1 MQMGTCIV
9 CGSSTDGHIC
19 ATHEEDVVF
28 DFRGNS
34 PNQLTPGRFYRG
46 TVDGF
51 AEFGV
56 FVDVGDAVTGL
67 LHRSEI
73 PGRVE
78 SLAWEAGDEVFVQ
91 VTGVH
96 DNGNVDL
103 GWSLRESL
111 RDFRGELVED
121 PSRDSDAALPEED
134 EDAAG
139 DDDDDQTA
147 SETAGATQQT
157 ADASRTDASEDA
169 GTPDESGTAD
179 GGTPVE
185 ETAADV
191 DDAGFE
197 FAGGDDDDADAADRA
212 DAQSAT
218 ETASEHVEATRS
230 TESQTEDAASEPDED
245 DETDADSETDA
256 AAAES
261 ESADGATVA
270 VGDLDDHIDETVTV
284 EGEIASARQTSG
296 PTVFELADETGV
308 VDAAAFE
315 EAGVRAYPETDA
327 GDVVRIE
334 GTVERRR
341 GELQVETEALT
352 ELDGNDAD
360 AVRRRMDDA
369 LDERAAP
376 ETTDLL
382 AADDAVEAVRDDIV
396 DAATAIRRAVIDA
409 RPVIVRHP
417 TTVEGYVAGTAVER
431 ALLPLIRDEHA
442 REDAEYHYVDRRPLD
457 DAFYTIDDATGDV
470 TSMLEAAERHDEKHP
485 LFVLVGA
492 GSTTES
498 TDALDLLDIYDADTV
513 VVDGGY
519 ADDAAGMDVLVS
531 PTAAGEDP
539 VNTGALGAQ
548 LAAVVNGDV
557 RDDLRHLPAVAYWTA
572 LPDAYADL
580 ADATDYDRETL
591 EQLRDAIALE
601 AFYQSYEDKRELISD
616 LLWGDADR
624 ELVDHVAT
632 QFRERLE
639 TELSTAEPH
648 LSVRGENG
656 VAFEVLDVAAYTHK
670 YDFPPVDL
678 LLDALHRRDDKAD
691 VLLGVNEDELRV
703 RSDDPVDVH
712 AVADAVAGER
722 PDAGVKP
729 RGARDGR
736 IEFLSGER
744 DAVVD
749 AVVDALADQ
758 LA

>member
-19 ATHEEDVVF
+19 DTHEEDVVF
-28 DFRGNS
+28 DFRGSS

-67 LHRSEI
+67 LHRSEV

-78 SLAWEAGDEVFVQ
+78 SLDWDAGDEVFVQ
-91 VTGVH
+91 VTDVH

-103 GWSLRESL
+103 GWSIRESL
-111 RDFRGELVED
+111 RDFRGELVDD
-121 PSRDSDAALPEED
+121 PDNDSDAELPE
-134 EDAAG
+134 DAG
-139 DDDDDQTA
+139 VGEGNDDNDDDQSVTA
-147 SETAGATQQT
+147 VEDGNEPPSTAADPEAGRNEMTDEEFVEQVSDDAAETSDEP
-157 ADASRTDASEDA
+157 ADE
-169 GTPDESGTAD
+169 ETAD
-179 GGTPVE
+179 GGKRVE
-185 ETAADV
+185 RSRSG
-191 DDAGFE
+191 DASFE
-197 FAGGDDDDADAADRA
+197 FAGGSDTDDDDENEDDGADAGDPVG
-212 DAQSAT
+212 DDGT
-218 ETASEHVEATRS
+218 GDDT
-230 TESQTEDAASEPDED
+230 EPDEATPSEDGETDGRPTVKLGDLEDHVD
-245 DETDADSETDA
+245 DE
-256 AAAES
+256 
-261 ESADGATVA
+261 
-270 VGDLDDHIDETVTV
+270 VTV
-284 EGEIASARQTSG
+284 EAEVASARQTSG

-315 EAGVRAYPETDA
+315 EAGVRAYPEIEA
-327 GDVVRIE
+327 GSVVSLD

-341 GELQVETEALT
+341 GELQVETEDVT
-352 ELDGNDAD
+352 ELDGERAA
-360 AVRRRMDDA
+360 AVRDRMDDA

-376 ETTDLL
+376 ETTALL
-382 AADDAVEAVRDDIV
+382 AGDDAVSAVHDDLV
-396 DAATAIRRAVIDA
+396 DAATAVRRAVIDA

-417 TTVEGYVAGTAVER
+417 TTVEGYVAGTAIER

-531 PTAAGEDP
+531 PTAAGEQP

-548 LAAVVNGDV
+548 LAAVVNSDV
-557 RDDLRHLPAVAYWTA
+557 REDLRHLPAVAYWEA

-580 ADATDYDRETL
+580 ATDAGFDREEL
-591 EQLRDAIALE
+591 AALRDAIALE

-616 LLWGDADR
+616 LLWGDADD

-632 QFRERLE
+632 QFRDRLD

-656 VAFEVLDVAAYTHK
+656 AAFETLDVAAYTHQ

-678 LLDALHRRDDKAD
+678 LLDALHRRDDRAD
-691 VLLGVNEDELRV
+691 VLLGVDEDELRV
-703 RSDDPVDVH
+703 RSDDTIDVH
-712 AVADAVAGER
+712 AVADAVADEL
-722 PDAGVKP
+722 PDAGVTP

>member
-1 MQMGTCIV
+1 MGTCIV

-19 ATHEEDVVF
+19 DTHEEDVVF

-34 PNQLTPGRFYRG
+34 PNELTPGRFYRG

-78 SLAWEAGDEVFVQ
+78 SLDWDAGDEVFVQ
-91 VTGVH
+91 VTDVH

-103 GWSLRESL
+103 GWSIRESM
-111 RDFRGELVED
+111 RDFRGELVDD
-121 PSRDSDAALPEED
+121 PDNDSDAVLPENVDDGSED
-134 EDAAG
+134 EGESAEP
-139 DDDDDQTA
+139 
-147 SETAGATQQT
+147 ETDEADEPADTT
-157 ADASRTDASEDA
+157 EDADATDQAADA
-169 GTPDESGTAD
+169 ETAD
-179 GGTPVE
+179 GGQHVE
-185 ETAADV
+185 
-191 DDAGFE
+191 DASSRSGDASFE
-197 FAGGDDDDADAADRA
+197 FAGGDTDDEDDDERA
-212 DAQSAT
+212 DA
-218 ETASEHVEATRS
+218 VEASGSDDEAAEDTD
-230 TESQTEDAASEPDED
+230 QTEEAAP
-245 DETDADSETDA
+245 SETDVTEDDDEE
-256 AAAES
+256 ES
-261 ESADGATVA
+261 EGRPTVK
-270 VGDLDDHIDETVTV
+270 VGDLEDYVDDAVTV
-284 EGEIASARQTSG
+284 EAEIASARQTSG

-308 VDAAAFE
+308 VDAAAFK
-315 EAGVRAYPETDA
+315 EAGVRAYPGIEA
-327 GDVVRIE
+327 GSVVSLD

-341 GELQVETEALT
+341 GELQVETEDVT
-352 ELDGNDAD
+352 ELDDEHAA
-360 AVRRRMDDA
+360 AVRERMDDA
-369 LDERAAP
+369 LDEQAAP
-376 ETTDLL
+376 ETTDLF
-382 AADDAVEAVRDDIV
+382 ADDDAVSAVHDDLV

-417 TTVEGYVAGTAVER
+417 TTVEGYVAGTAIER

-531 PTAAGEDP
+531 PTAAGEQP

-548 LAAVVNGDV
+548 LAAVVNSDV
-557 RDDLRHLPAVAYWTA
+557 REDLQHLPAVAYWED
-572 LPDAYADL
+572 LPEAYADL
-580 ADATDYDRETL
+580 ATDAGFDRDEL
-591 EQLRDAIALE
+591 EALRDAIALE

-616 LLWGDADR
+616 LLWGDADD

-632 QFRERLE
+632 QFRDRLD

-656 VAFEVLDVAAYTHK
+656 VAFETLDVDAYTHQ

-678 LLDALHRRDDKAD
+678 LLDALHRRDDRAD
-691 VLLGVNEDELRV
+691 VLLGVDEDELRV
-703 RSDDPVDVH
+703 RSDDAIDVH
-712 AVADAVAGER
+712 AVADDVASEV
-722 PDAGVKP
+722 PDAGVTA

-736 IEFLSGER
+736 IEFLAGER
-744 DAVVD
+744 DAVLD

>member
-19 ATHEEDVVF
+19 DTHEEDVVF

-34 PNQLTPGRFYRG
+34 PNELTPGRFYRG

-78 SLAWEAGDEVFVQ
+78 SLDWDAGDEVFVQ
-91 VTGVH
+91 VTDVH

-103 GWSLRESL
+103 GWSIRESM
-111 RDFRGELVED
+111 RDFRGELVDD
-121 PSRDSDAALPEED
+121 PDNDSDAVLPENVDDGSED
-134 EDAAG
+134 EGESAEP
-139 DDDDDQTA
+139 
-147 SETAGATQQT
+147 ETDEADEPADTT
-157 ADASRTDASEDA
+157 EDADATDQAADA
-169 GTPDESGTAD
+169 ETAD
-179 GGTPVE
+179 GGQHVE
-185 ETAADV
+185 
-191 DDAGFE
+191 DASSRSGDASFE
-197 FAGGDDDDADAADRA
+197 FAGGDTDDEDDDERA
-212 DAQSAT
+212 DA
-218 ETASEHVEATRS
+218 VEASGSDDEAAEDTD
-230 TESQTEDAASEPDED
+230 QTEEAAP
-245 DETDADSETDA
+245 SETDVTEDDDEE
-256 AAAES
+256 ES
-261 ESADGATVA
+261 EGRPTVK
-270 VGDLDDHIDETVTV
+270 VGDLEDYVDDAVTV
-284 EGEIASARQTSG
+284 EAEIASARQTSG

-308 VDAAAFE
+308 VDAAAFK
-315 EAGVRAYPETDA
+315 EAGVRAYPGIEA
-327 GDVVRIE
+327 GSVVSLD

-341 GELQVETEALT
+341 GELQVETEDVT
-352 ELDGNDAD
+352 ELDDEHAA
-360 AVRRRMDDA
+360 AVRERMDDA
-369 LDERAAP
+369 LDEQAAP
-376 ETTDLL
+376 ETTDLF
-382 AADDAVEAVRDDIV
+382 ADDDAVSAVHDDLV

-417 TTVEGYVAGTAVER
+417 TTVEGYVAGTAIER

-531 PTAAGEDP
+531 PTAAGEQP

-548 LAAVVNGDV
+548 LAAVVNSDV
-557 RDDLRHLPAVAYWTA
+557 REDLQHLPAVAYWED
-572 LPDAYADL
+572 LPEAYADL
-580 ADATDYDRETL
+580 ATDAGFDRDEL
-591 EQLRDAIALE
+591 EALRDAIALE

-616 LLWGDADR
+616 LLWGDADD

-632 QFRERLE
+632 QFRDRLD

-656 VAFEVLDVAAYTHK
+656 VAFETLDVDAYTHQ

-678 LLDALHRRDDKAD
+678 LLDALHRRDDRAD
-691 VLLGVNEDELRV
+691 VLLGVDEDELRV
-703 RSDDPVDVH
+703 RSDDAIDVH
-712 AVADAVAGER
+712 AVADDVASEV
-722 PDAGVKP
+722 PDAGVTA

-736 IEFLSGER
+736 IEFLAGER
-744 DAVVD
+744 DAVLD

>member
-1 MQMGTCIV
+1 
-9 CGSSTDGHIC
+9 
-19 ATHEEDVVF
+19 
-28 DFRGNS
+28 
-34 PNQLTPGRFYRG
+34 
-46 TVDGF
+46 
-51 AEFGV
+51 
-56 FVDVGDAVTGL
+56 VT
-67 LHRSEI
+67 I
-73 PGRVE
+73 
-78 SLAWEAGDEVFVQ
+78 
-91 VTGVH
+91 
-96 DNGNVDL
+96 
-103 GWSLRESL
+103 
-111 RDFRGELVED
+111 
-121 PSRDSDAALPEED
+121 
-134 EDAAG
+134 
-139 DDDDDQTA
+139 
-147 SETAGATQQT
+147 
-157 ADASRTDASEDA
+157 
-169 GTPDESGTAD
+169 
-179 GGTPVE
+179 
-185 ETAADV
+185 
-191 DDAGFE
+191 
-197 FAGGDDDDADAADRA
+197 
-212 DAQSAT
+212 
-218 ETASEHVEATRS
+218 
-230 TESQTEDAASEPDED
+230 
-245 DETDADSETDA
+245 
-256 AAAES
+256 
-261 ESADGATVA
+261 
-270 VGDLDDHIDETVTV
+270 

-315 EAGVRAYPETDA
+315 EAGVRAYPETGA

-341 GELQVETEALT
+341 GELQVETENLT
-352 ELDGNDAD
+352 ELDSEDAD
-360 AVRRRMDDA
+360 AVRQRMDDA

-382 AADDAVEAVRDDIV
+382 ADDDAVDAVHEDIV
-396 DAATAIRRAVIDA
+396 DAATAIRRGVIDA

-470 TSMLEAAERHDEKHP
+470 TDMLEAAERHDEKHP

-548 LAAVVNGDV
+548 LAAVVNSDV
-557 RDDLRHLPAVAYWTA
+557 REDLRHLPAVAYWA
-572 LPDAYADL
+572 ELPAAYADL
-580 ADATDYDRETL
+580 ADATDYDRDTL

-616 LLWGDADR
+616 LLWGDADH

-632 QFRERLE
+632 QFRERLD

-656 VAFEVLDVAAYTHK
+656 VAFETLDVAAYTHK

-678 LLDALHRRDDKAD
+678 LLDALHRRDDRAD
-691 VLLGVNEDELRV
+691 VLLGVHEDELRV
-703 RSDDPVDVH
+703 RSDDRVDVH
-712 AVADAVAGER
+712 AIADAVDSEL
-722 PDAGVKP
+722 PDAGVTP
-729 RGARDGR
+729 RGAEDGR

-744 DAVVD
+744 DEVVD

>member
-1 MQMGTCIV
+1 MGTCIV

-78 SLAWEAGDEVFVQ
+78 SLDWDAGDDVFVQ
-91 VTGVH
+91 VTDVH

-103 GWSLRESL
+103 GWSIRESL

-121 PSRDSDAALPEED
+121 PSRDSDAELPEEEDD
-134 EDAAG
+134 EDADPSG
-139 DDDDDQTA
+139 ET
-147 SETAGATQQT
+147 ETAEEAAAAQT
-157 ADASRTDASEDA
+157 EDA
-169 GTPDESGTAD
+169 DSSDDSGTAD

-185 ETAADV
+185 ESV
-191 DDAGFE
+191 NDDASFE
-197 FAGGDDDDADAADRA
+197 FAGGDSDDADADE
-212 DAQSAT
+212 QSAT
-218 ETASEHVEATRS
+218 EAATEHVEAARAA
-230 TESQTEDAASEPDED
+230 ESRDDDSSDED
-245 DETDADSETDA
+245 DADESAEDADD
-256 AAAES
+256 
-261 ESADGATVA
+261 SADDADTSAEDADESDDATVA
-270 VGDLDDHIDETVTV
+270 VGDLDDHVDETVTI

-315 EAGVRAYPETDA
+315 EAGVRAYPETGA

-341 GELQVETEALT
+341 GELQVETENLT
-352 ELDGNDAD
+352 ELDSEDAD
-360 AVRRRMDDA
+360 AVRQRMDDA

-382 AADDAVEAVRDDIV
+382 ADDDAVDAVHEDIV

-470 TSMLEAAERHDEKHP
+470 TDMLEAAERHDEKHP

-548 LAAVVNGDV
+548 LAAVVNSDV
-557 RDDLRHLPAVAYWTA
+557 REDLRHLPAVAYWA
-572 LPDAYADL
+572 ELPAAYAAL
-580 ADATDYDRETL
+580 ADATDYDRDTL

-616 LLWGDADR
+616 LLWGDADH

-632 QFRERLE
+632 QFRERLD

-656 VAFEVLDVAAYTHK
+656 VAFETLDVAAYTHK

-678 LLDALHRRDDKAD
+678 LLDALHRRDDRAD
-691 VLLGVNEDELRV
+691 VLLGVHEDELRV
-703 RSDDPVDVH
+703 RSDDRVDVH
-712 AVADAVAGER
+712 AIADAVDSEL
-722 PDAGVKP
+722 PDAGVTP
-729 RGARDGR
+729 RGAEDGR

-744 DAVVD
+744 DEVVD

>member
-1 MQMGTCIV
+1 MGTCIV
-9 CGSSTDGHIC
+9 CGSASDGHIC

-56 FVDVGDAVTGL
+56 FVDVGDSVTGL
-67 LHRSEI
+67 LHRSEV

-78 SLAWEAGDEVFVQ
+78 SLDWDAGDEVFVQ
-91 VTGVH
+91 VTDVH

-103 GWSLRESL
+103 GWSIRESL

-121 PSRDSDAALPEED
+121 PSRDSNAELPDED
-134 EDAAG
+134 EDE
-139 DDDDDQTA
+139 DDENESKADETDGTEDSDQAVESTQ
-147 SETAGATQQT
+147 SDETESA
-157 ADASRTDASEDA
+157 
-169 GTPDESGTAD
+169 DESGTAD

-185 ETAADV
+185 ETAAEAE
-191 DDAGFE
+191 DAGFE
-197 FAGGDDDDADAADRA
+197 FADDEDDTETDD
-212 DAQSAT
+212 QTAT
-218 ETASEHVEATRS
+218 EAATEHVEAAR
-230 TESQTEDAASEPDED
+230 
-245 DETDADSETDA
+245 
-256 AAAES
+256 AAES
-261 ESADGATVA
+261 QSEESAESDDEEGEADEAAPVKVA
-270 VGDLDDHIDETVTV
+270 DLDDHVDETVTV
-284 EGEIASARQTSG
+284 EAEIASARQTSG
-296 PTVFELADETGV
+296 PTIFELADETGV

-341 GELQVETEALT
+341 GELQVETETLT
-352 ELDGNDAD
+352 ELDGEDAD
-360 AVRRRMDDA
+360 AVRQRMDAA

-382 AADDAVEAVRDDIV
+382 ADDAAVEAVHGDIV

-485 LFVLVGA
+485 RFVLVGA

-498 TDALDLLDIYDADTV
+498 TDALDLLDLYDADTV

-557 RDDLRHLPAVAYWTA
+557 REDLRHLPAVAYWQD

-580 ADATDYDRETL
+580 ADDTDYDRETL
-591 EQLRDAIALE
+591 GQLRDAIALE

-616 LLWGDADR
+616 LLWGDADH

-632 QFRERLE
+632 QFRERLD

-678 LLDALHRRDDKAD
+678 LLDALHRRDDRAD

-703 RSDDPVDVH
+703 RSDGPVDVR
-712 AVADAVAGER
+712 AVAESVAEDLPG
-722 PDAGVKP
+722 AGVTP

>member
-1 MQMGTCIV
+1 MGTCIV

-56 FVDVGDAVTGL
+56 FVDVGDSVTGL
-67 LHRSEI
+67 LHRSEV

-78 SLAWEAGDEVFVQ
+78 SLDWDAGDEVFVQ
-91 VTGVH
+91 VTDVH

-103 GWSLRESL
+103 GWSIRESM
-111 RDFRGELVED
+111 RDFRGELIED
-121 PSRDSDAALPEED
+121 PSRDSNAELPD
-134 EDAAG
+134 E
-139 DDDDDQTA
+139 DDDQA
-147 SETAGATQQT
+147 DATDATDRT
-157 ADASRTDASEDA
+157 ADAPDATDQATDDATGDIEAAVESVDGGQASEESQ
-169 GTPDESGTAD
+169 TTDESGTAD

-185 ETAADV
+185 EAATDSG
-191 DDAGFE
+191 AGFE
-197 FAGGDDDDADAADRA
+197 FAGDDEEEDGAADEA
-212 DAQSAT
+212 DQTAT
-218 ETASEHVEATRS
+218 EAATEHVEAARS
-230 TESQTEDAASEPDED
+230 DESGDAEAVEADERETEEPD
-245 DETDADSETDA
+245 DAS
-256 AAAES
+256 
-261 ESADGATVA
+261 VVN
-270 VGDLDDHIDETVTV
+270 VGDLDDHVDETVTV
-284 EGEIASARQTSG
+284 EAEIASARQTSG

-315 EAGVRAYPETDA
+315 EAGVRAYPETGA

-341 GELQVETEALT
+341 GELQVETESLT
-352 ELDGNDAD
+352 ELDGEAAE
-360 AVRRRMDDA
+360 AVRQRMDDA

-382 AADDAVEAVRDDIV
+382 ADDDAVEAIHDDVV

-409 RPVIVRHP
+409 RPVIVRHT
-417 TTVEGYVAGTAVER
+417 TTVEGYVAGTAIER
-431 ALLPLIRDEHA
+431 ALLPLIRSEHA

-557 RDDLRHLPAVAYWTA
+557 RDDLRHLPAVAYWED
-572 LPDAYADL
+572 LPQAYADL

-616 LLWGDADR
+616 LLWGDVDD

-648 LSVRGENG
+648 LSVRGTNG
-656 VAFEVLDVAAYTHK
+656 VAFETLDVAAYTHK
-670 YDFPPVDL
+670 YDFPPVAL
-678 LLDALHRRDDKAD
+678 LLDALHRRDDRAD
-691 VLLGVNEDELRV
+691 VLLGVHEDELRV
-703 RSDDPVDVH
+703 RSDDPVDVR
-712 AVADAVAGER
+712 AVADTVADEL
-722 PDAGVKP
+722 PDAGLTP

>member
-1 MQMGTCIV
+1 MGTCIV
-9 CGSSTDGHIC
+9 CGSASDGHIC

-34 PNQLTPGRFYRG
+34 PNQLTAGRFYRG

-78 SLAWEAGDEVFVQ
+78 SLDWDAGDDVFVQ
-91 VTGVH
+91 VTDVH
-96 DNGNVDL
+96 DNGNIDL
-103 GWSLRESL
+103 GWSIRESL
-111 RDFRGELVED
+111 RDFRGELVHD
-121 PSRDSDAALPEED
+121 PSRDSDAELPD
-134 EDAAG
+134 EDDA
-139 DDDDDQTA
+139 DTTEESNETESVDQTA
-147 SETAGATQQT
+147 EPAQT
-157 ADASRTDASEDA
+157 EDASDD
-169 GTPDESGTAD
+169 SGTAD

-185 ETAADV
+185 ESV
-191 DDAGFE
+191 NDDASFE
-197 FAGGDDDDADAADRA
+197 FAGGDSDDDADE
-212 DAQSAT
+212 QSAT
-218 ETASEHVEATRS
+218 EAATEHVEATR
-230 TESQTEDAASEPDED
+230 
-245 DETDADSETDA
+245 
-256 AAAES
+256 AAES
-261 ESADGATVA
+261 QNDDSSGEADADGTSDEEETDESDDATVP
-270 VGDLDDHIDETVTV
+270 VGDLGDHVDETVTI

-296 PTVFELADETGV
+296 PTVFELADATGV

-315 EAGVRAYPETDA
+315 EAGVRAYPETGT

-341 GELQVETEALT
+341 GELQVETETLT
-352 ELDGNDAD
+352 ELDGEAAD
-360 AVRRRMDDA
+360 AVRQRMDAA

-376 ETTDLL
+376 ETTAVL
-382 AADDAVEAVRDDIV
+382 ADDAAVEAVHDDIV

-470 TSMLEAAERHDEKHP
+470 TDMLEAAERHDEKHP

-548 LAAVVNGDV
+548 LAAVVNSDV
-557 RDDLRHLPAVAYWTA
+557 REDLQHLPAVAYWA
-572 LPDAYADL
+572 ELPDAYAAL

-616 LLWGDADR
+616 LLWGDADHD
-624 ELVDHVAT
+624 LVDHVAT
-632 QFRERLE
+632 QFRERLD

-656 VAFEVLDVAAYTHK
+656 VAFETLDVAAYTHK

-678 LLDALHRRDDKAD
+678 LLDALHRRDDRAD
-691 VLLGVNEDELRV
+691 VLLGVHEDELRV
-703 RSDDPVDVH
+703 RSDAAVDVH
-712 AVADAVAGER
+712 AIADAVADEL
-722 PDAGVKP
+722 PNAGVTP
-729 RGARDGR
+729 RGAKDGR
-736 IEFLSGER
+736 IEFLSGQR

-749 AVVDALADQ
+749 AAVDALADQ

>member
-1 MQMGTCIV
+1 MGTCIV

-19 ATHEEDVVF
+19 DTHEEDVVF

-34 PNQLTPGRFYRG
+34 PNELTPGRFYRG

-78 SLAWEAGDEVFVQ
+78 SLDWDAGDEVFVQ
-91 VTGVH
+91 VTDVH

-103 GWSLRESL
+103 GWSIRESM
-111 RDFRGELVED
+111 RDFRGELVDD
-121 PSRDSDAALPEED
+121 PDNDSDAELPENVDDGSED
-134 EDAAG
+134 EDEA
-139 DDDDDQTA
+139 TE
-147 SETAGATQQT
+147 SETDE
-157 ADASRTDASEDA
+157 ADATEQAADTE
-169 GTPDESGTAD
+169 TAD
-179 GGTPVE
+179 GGQHVE
-185 ETAADV
+185 ETSSRSG
-191 DDAGFE
+191 DASFE
-197 FAGGDDDDADAADRA
+197 FAGGDTEDDDERA
-212 DAQSAT
+212 DA
-218 ETASEHVEATRS
+218 VEASGSDDEAAEDTD
-230 TESQTEDAASEPDED
+230 QTEEAAP
-245 DETDADSETDA
+245 SETDVTDDED
-256 AAAES
+256 ES
-261 ESADGATVA
+261 EGRPTVK
-270 VGDLDDHIDETVTV
+270 VGDLENYVDDAVTV
-284 EGEIASARQTSG
+284 EAEIASARQTSG

-308 VDAAAFE
+308 VDAAAFK
-315 EAGVRAYPETDA
+315 EAGVRAYPGIEA
-327 GDVVRIE
+327 GSVVGLD

-341 GELQVETEALT
+341 GELQVETEDIT
-352 ELDGNDAD
+352 ELDDEHAA
-360 AVRRRMDDA
+360 AVHERMDDA
-369 LDERAAP
+369 LDEQAAP
-376 ETTDLL
+376 ETTDLF
-382 AADDAVEAVRDDIV
+382 ADDDAVSAVHDDLV

-417 TTVEGYVAGTAVER
+417 TTVEGYVAGTAIER

-531 PTAAGEDP
+531 PTAASEQP

-548 LAAVVNGDV
+548 LAAVVNSDV
-557 RDDLRHLPAVAYWTA
+557 REDLQHLPAVAYWEG
-572 LPDAYADL
+572 LPEAYADL
-580 ADATDYDRETL
+580 ATDAGFDRDEL
-591 EQLRDAIALE
+591 EALRDAIALE

-616 LLWGDADR
+616 LLWGDADD

-632 QFRERLE
+632 QFRDRLD

-656 VAFEVLDVAAYTHK
+656 VAFETLDVDAYTHQ

-678 LLDALHRRDDKAD
+678 LLDALHRRDDRAD
-691 VLLGVNEDELRV
+691 VLLGVDEDELRV
-703 RSDDPVDVH
+703 RSDDAIDVH
-712 AVADAVAGER
+712 AVADDVASEV
-722 PDAGVKP
+722 PNAGVTA

-736 IEFLSGER
+736 IEFLAGER
-744 DAVVD
+744 DAVID

>member
-19 ATHEEDVVF
+19 DTHEEDVVF

-34 PNQLTPGRFYRG
+34 PNELTPGRFYRG

-78 SLAWEAGDEVFVQ
+78 SLDWDAGDEVFVQ
-91 VTGVH
+91 VTDVH

-103 GWSLRESL
+103 GWSIRESM
-111 RDFRGELVED
+111 RDFRGELVDD
-121 PSRDSDAALPEED
+121 PDNHSDAELPENVDDGSED
-134 EDAAG
+134 EDEA
-139 DDDDDQTA
+139 TE
-147 SETAGATQQT
+147 SETDE
-157 ADASRTDASEDA
+157 ADATEQAADTE
-169 GTPDESGTAD
+169 TAD
-179 GGTPVE
+179 GGQHVE
-185 ETAADV
+185 ETSSRSG
-191 DDAGFE
+191 DASFE
-197 FAGGDDDDADAADRA
+197 FAGGDTEDDDDGRA
-212 DAQSAT
+212 DA
-218 ETASEHVEATRS
+218 VEASGSDDEAAEDTD
-230 TESQTEDAASEPDED
+230 QTEEAAP
-245 DETDADSETDA
+245 SETDVTDD
-256 AAAES
+256 E
-261 ESADGATVA
+261 EEPEGRPTVK
-270 VGDLDDHIDETVTV
+270 VGDLENYVDDAVTV
-284 EGEIASARQTSG
+284 EAEIASARQTSG

-308 VDAAAFE
+308 VDAAAFK
-315 EAGVRAYPETDA
+315 EAGVRAYPGIEA
-327 GDVVRIE
+327 GSVVGLD

-341 GELQVETEALT
+341 GELQVETEDIT
-352 ELDGNDAD
+352 ELDDEHAA
-360 AVRRRMDDA
+360 AVHERMDDA
-369 LDERAAP
+369 LDEQAAP
-376 ETTDLL
+376 ETTDLF
-382 AADDAVEAVRDDIV
+382 ADDDAVSAVHDDLV

-417 TTVEGYVAGTAVER
+417 TTVEGYVAGTAIER

-531 PTAAGEDP
+531 PTAASEQP

-548 LAAVVNGDV
+548 LAAVVNSDV
-557 RDDLRHLPAVAYWTA
+557 REDLQHLPAVAYWEG
-572 LPDAYADL
+572 LPEAYADL
-580 ADATDYDRETL
+580 ATDAGFDRDEL
-591 EQLRDAIALE
+591 EALRDAIALE

-616 LLWGDADR
+616 LLWGDADD

-632 QFRERLE
+632 QFRDRLD

-656 VAFEVLDVAAYTHK
+656 VAFETLDVDAYTHQ

-678 LLDALHRRDDKAD
+678 LLDALHRRDDRAD
-691 VLLGVNEDELRV
+691 VLLGVDEDELRV
-703 RSDDPVDVH
+703 RSDDAIDVH
-712 AVADAVAGER
+712 AVADDVASEV
-722 PDAGVKP
+722 PNAGVTA

-736 IEFLSGER
+736 IEFLAGER
-744 DAVVD
+744 DTVID

>member
-9 CGSSTDGHIC
+9 CGSASDGHIC

-56 FVDVGDAVTGL
+56 FVDVGDSVTGL
-67 LHRSEI
+67 LHRSEV
-73 PGRVE
+73 PGRIE
-78 SLAWEAGDEVFVQ
+78 SLDWEAGDEVFVQ
-91 VTGVH
+91 VTDVH

-103 GWSLRESL
+103 GWSIRESM

-121 PSRDSDAALPEED
+121 PSLDSNAELPDDEETDTTDESDAN
-134 EDAAG
+134 G
-139 DDDDDQTA
+139 
-147 SETAGATQQT
+147 
-157 ADASRTDASEDA
+157 DA
-169 GTPDESGTAD
+169 GQSTDESQTDDGESAGEARTTDESETAD

-185 ETAADV
+185 ESTSGA

-197 FAGGDDDDADAADRA
+197 FDEADAEDE
-212 DAQSAT
+212 DEDEDDSAQSAT
-218 ETASEHVEATRS
+218 EAATEHVEATREA
-230 TESQTEDAASEPDED
+230 ESQAAETDD
-245 DETDADSETDA
+245 GDETDA
-256 AAAES
+256 S
-261 ESADGATVA
+261 ESPTEAPVK
-270 VGDLDDHIDETVTV
+270 VGDLDDHVDETVTV

-296 PTVFELADETGV
+296 PTVFEVADETGV

-315 EAGVRAYPETDA
+315 EAGVRAYPGTEA

-352 ELDGNDAD
+352 ELDAADGD
-360 AVRRRMDDA
+360 AVRQRMDDA

-382 AADDAVEAVRDDIV
+382 AADDAVEAVHDDIV

-548 LAAVVNGDV
+548 LAAVVNADV
-557 RDDLRHLPAVAYWTA
+557 RADLQHLPAVAYWQD
-572 LPDAYADL
+572 LPAAYADL

-616 LLWGDADR
+616 LLWGDADH

-632 QFRERLE
+632 QFRERLD

-648 LSVRGENG
+648 LSVRGQNG
-656 VAFEVLDVAAYTHK
+656 VAFETLDVAAYTHK

-712 AVADAVAGER
+712 AVADAVAAEL
-722 PDAGVKP
+722 PEAGVTP

>member
-9 CGSSTDGHIC
+9 CGSASDGHIC

-56 FVDVGDAVTGL
+56 FVDVGDSVTGL
-67 LHRSEI
+67 LHRSEV
-73 PGRVE
+73 PGRIE
-78 SLAWEAGDEVFVQ
+78 SLDWEAGDEVFVQ
-91 VTGVH
+91 VTDVH

-103 GWSLRESL
+103 GWSIRESM

-121 PSRDSDAALPEED
+121 PSLDSNAELPDDEETDTTDESDAN
-134 EDAAG
+134 G
-139 DDDDDQTA
+139 
-147 SETAGATQQT
+147 
-157 ADASRTDASEDA
+157 DA
-169 GTPDESGTAD
+169 GQSTDESQTDDGESAGEARTTDESETAD

-185 ETAADV
+185 ETASGA

-197 FAGGDDDDADAADRA
+197 FDEADDEDEDEDDS
-212 DAQSAT
+212 AQSAT
-218 ETASEHVEATRS
+218 EAATEHVEATREA
-230 TESQTEDAASEPDED
+230 ESQAAETDD
-245 DETDADSETDA
+245 GDETDA
-256 AAAES
+256 S
-261 ESADGATVA
+261 ESPTEAPVK
-270 VGDLDDHIDETVTV
+270 VGDLDDHVDETVTV

-296 PTVFELADETGV
+296 PTVFEVADETGV

-315 EAGVRAYPETDA
+315 EAGVRAYPGTEA

-352 ELDGNDAD
+352 ELDAADGD
-360 AVRRRMDDA
+360 AVRQRMDDA

-382 AADDAVEAVRDDIV
+382 AADDAVEAVHDDIV

-548 LAAVVNGDV
+548 LAAVVNADV
-557 RDDLRHLPAVAYWTA
+557 RADLQHLPAVAYWQD
-572 LPDAYADL
+572 LPAAYADL

-616 LLWGDADR
+616 LLWGDADH

-632 QFRERLE
+632 QFRERLD

-648 LSVRGENG
+648 LSVRGQNG
-656 VAFEVLDVAAYTHK
+656 VAFETLDVAAYTHK

-712 AVADAVAGER
+712 AVADAVAAEL
-722 PDAGVKP
+722 PEAGVTP